1 MTASEN
7 SNQNSKRNKHSNSHN
22 TRMSTAK
29 DINKILL
36 TMGAF
41 LSIKRFG
48 LANGTAFSGISGRED
63 NLTRGAYHL
72 AKKSGNFG

>member
-1 MTASEN
+1 
-7 SNQNSKRNKHSNSHN
+7 
-22 TRMSTAK
+22 MSTAK

-41 LSIKRFG
+41 LSIKRFGLIERFG